1 MPPKFQRIGLEV
13 NYLDGTHL
21 DRFSKYELGFFGT
34 QRVHGIRSGSVRA
47 EKMTLTH
54 LTYGFV
60 FSDQF
65 RIESYYDYA
74 LVTDRTA
81 GYDREPFQGVGI
93 GGQTIGP
100 WGTLLRLDLGKTIGR
115 NAQNGFVAN
124 VVFLKL
130 F

>member
-1 MPPKFQRIGLEV
+1 MVGFP
-13 NYLDGTHL
+13 
-21 DRFSKYELGFFGT
+21 ELPC
-34 QRVHGIRSGSVRA
+34 
-47 EKMTLTH
+47 
-54 LTYGFV
+54 FV

-100 WGTLLRLDLGKTIGR
+100 WGTLVRLDIGKTVGR
-115 NAQNGFVAN
+115 NAQSGFVAN
-124 VVFLKL
+124 VVLLKL